1 MAPKG
6 KSSASSATR
15 KKHARKAAAAH
26 GAVEE
31 PQVPKEKK
39 PKGKDKKSKKE
50 PRKKVYIP
58 PVKPAPVQPDPLNTL
73 GLAQRLPPELL
84 VVLRLLSKKDA
95 TTKRRA
101 LEDLQTAWVG
111 RAKRGDEGEYLIHTL
126 SETIPVWLHHLPSL
140 FIHPSRR
147 IRLLAVGLHT
157 SILQIPALRTQTF
170 FQLREVV
177 SSDQA
182 ESILGS
188 WCLAVHDVD
197 RQVSSYA
204 KEAWTRYVSTTTASD
219 DKLLL
224 DSTLLLSL
232 WDFVQRTLL
241 DPTGVYLYIN
251 PPQPAIPTPA
261 QSRRG
266 SGRGTPVRKD
276 EEVHSRPKAEEDE
289 EKEQDRK
296 ARLRV
301 GAFGATEWVLNAKF
315 PEKPKV
321 QASESEQEGETN
333 AAGHDYLSALANPA
347 LWSSLYY
354 GKSPPFVDTE
364 GFGFDQPPV
373 RRAAWSLLQLL
384 INKCRDH
391 MDALLPT
398 LSTAVLRSAWVEPD
412 PLVRA
417 SMWQP
422 LLMFLKAYPNAWTL
436 EAESEKED
444 EDEDEGSE
452 KEDDDAPKAPPSKP
466 VASGPATPSQ
476 AYAEF
481 LQFLATGCSGSPA
494 QGYPAVLII
503 VSTIPSST
511 IAASSSQPLENLF
524 TSFWAAVDARVLNS
538 LDRVAASTAFLSSL
552 LECLVF
558 LVRRV
563 LFAPPEEAT
572 SLLHGAS
579 ADSPSDVDSA
589 IKTILREQTKRTWEE
604 LASGRLKVEGKD
616 VGKQLAKT
624 LTTLHKLRPDLFDTA
639 WGVIAEQVQ
648 SSTKDVIPALV
659 PEVLKHFT
667 TTLEKG
673 SAPGDAAA
681 ELVKAVIRAALDQCA
696 ALLDAEEPQAD
707 RVESLV
713 GILDTFGDVVFSDA
727 DVAKGVDD
735 LVQNRTYKLLIAMPT
750 LLLLYVKYRQDETAC
765 LAVWHKVLEEVA
777 RHTDEIDSMLP
788 ALLDAAE
795 SHVLPAYLRPQGEE
809 LHEVAGVMLTDA
821 VSAPPNAPQVAL
833 VRRLLTFYQPFISS
847 ACRENLLRGLVDA
860 FVLHFDSILHDETAS
875 LAAFA
880 TPLNLLHG
888 LVAQGTSEL
897 LQSFAASLFPYIFLF
912 AFLLPCVL
920 EVDVKQVTIAQE
932 LWSKWEAN
940 ASGEAKKSTL
950 GVVKHLF
957 RELLVDPLA
966 IPTPDQ
972 ILRSLSTS
980 SFSAQVNVLSDIF
993 PSRTDIDGMLEALPS
1008 APLDASLAIVDPLVP
1023 PPSQYR
1029 TSKIT
1034 LPEYDSQGFSKFARV
1049 VHGLLVYLM
1058 DDRQAARENIWVLH
1072 HFLSLSIY
1080 AEDLKHLPSAESPVF
1095 SKTVSR
1101 STLQSLVDKVQQLST
1116 YLLSPTAE
1124 EQWHSA
1130 VTNALVAQGPTSGL
1144 DGVGQLVVDLISRA
1158 KRHDTVRESRV
1169 LHMILRHALSTATKG
1184 DAEQWMLVARKIEKL
1199 APHTSLAIVFSVT
1212 RYAPEPT
1219 RLDRFRNELAAGTL
1233 GIPASKVNTE
1243 GLWLLRNLAA
1253 SAPDPESDIVF
1264 LPQLRAVNL
1273 MKACQQW
1280 ITSDE
1285 DLEEDVQSEMTL
1297 VFASLVPI
1305 LSNVPG
1311 AHWDLVFDVMEN
1323 NLENA
1328 TLDDSST
1335 YVSLARTLQLF
1346 LVIEEYAA
1354 SNKTLKAAWEE
1365 RKSANLTLI
1374 RDLVSLKLENQ
1385 KSSTPLSMCRELAL
1399 QIVQDLPSSLLT
1411 KDTLSKMCH
1420 LVMDGSVNVQ
1430 RMAYQL
1436 LQEAAKKYTEELV
1449 IEAAVDTEG
1458 TMKAELPPELLD
1470 ILQRTLNQ
1478 EEAEEHEQGWFGY
1491 LLAWMV
1497 TFDLFADASLK
1508 VKSGYIDQLRDLDLV
1523 GAQLLPAIFGLLDL
1537 YGGMAKVFKLDIWD
1551 VDEFYLELYA
1561 ADTPLSLRLLT
1572 AHLYYRALLLV
1583 PSLIRNWLVDCR
1595 DRQLSTTVAAYTSKH
1610 FSPAIIRTEL
1620 ARVKDP
1626 SVAAELS
1633 GENIT
1638 VKVASAINEVTASYA
1653 IDEQSLDLTVKLPSD
1668 WPLHTIEIRDSK
1680 YVGVTE
1686 DRWRAWVLGVQQ
1698 ILTFRSGSIVD
1709 GLSFFLKNVTSHFE
1723 GLAECAICYSVVN
1736 ATDGS
1741 LPRKPCKTC
1750 KNRFHAACLFKWF
1763 ASSHSS
1769 SCPLCRSEIMTGR

>member
-1 MAPKG
+1 MPPKG

-15 KKHARKAAAAH
+15 KKHARKAAAGQGVA
-26 GAVEE
+26 EE

-58 PVKPAPVQPDPLNTL
+58 PVKPARVQPDPLDTL

-126 SETIPVWLHHLPSL
+126 QETIPVWLHHLPSL
-140 FIHPSRR
+140 FVHPSRR
-147 IRLLAVGLHT
+147 IRLLAVGLHA
-157 SILQIPALRTQTF
+157 SILQIPALRTQLF

-182 ESILGS
+182 EPILGS

-204 KEAWTRYVSTTTASD
+204 RESWTRYVSTTDASD
-219 DKLLL
+219 GKLLL
-224 DSTLLLSL
+224 DSTLLSSI
-232 WDFVQRTLL
+232 WEFVQRTLL
-241 DPTGVYLYIN
+241 DPMGVYLYIN
-251 PPQPAIPTPA
+251 PPQPAISTPA
-261 QSRRG
+261 QSRKG

-276 EEVHSRPKAEEDE
+276 DDASPRPKADEDE

-315 PEKPKV
+315 SEPEKPKV
-321 QASESEQEGETN
+321 QASEGEQDGETQ
-333 AAGHDYLSALANPA
+333 ASAHNFLAPLANPA
-347 LWSSLYY
+347 LWSSLYH
-354 GKSPPFVDTE
+354 GKSPPFVDTQS
-364 GFGFDQPPV
+364 FGYEQPPV
-373 RRAAWSLLQLL
+373 RRAAWSLLQTL
-384 INKCRDH
+384 IQKCKGH
-391 MDALLPT
+391 MHALLPV
-398 LSTAVLRSAWVEPD
+398 LSTAVLRSAWIEPD

-417 SMWQP
+417 AMWQP
-422 LLMFLKAYPNAWTL
+422 LLMFLKEYPNSWTL
-436 EAESEKED
+436 DADSEKED
-444 EDEDEGSE
+444 GDEDEDSE
-452 KEDDDAPKAPPSKP
+452 NDDDDAPKAPPSKP
-466 VASGPATPSQ
+466 SATASQ
-476 AYAEF
+476 AYTDF

-503 VSTIPSST
+503 LSTIPTSIIS
-511 IAASSSQPLENLF
+511 ASSSQPLEDIF

-552 LECLVF
+552 LECLVL

-563 LFAPPEEAT
+563 LAVPEAEGV
-572 SLLHGAS
+572 SLLYGSSQDH
-579 ADSPSDVDSA
+579 PSDVDSA
-589 IKTILREQTKRTWEE
+589 VKAILREQTKRTWEE
-604 LASGRLKVEGKD
+604 LSSGRVKVEGKD
-616 VGKQLAKT
+616 AGSELAKT
-624 LTTLHKLRPDLFDTA
+624 LANLHKLRPDLFDTA
-639 WGVIAEQVQ
+639 WSVIAEQIQ
-648 SSTKDVIPALV
+648 NSTKDVIPALV
-659 PEVLKHFT
+659 PDLLKQFT
-667 TTLEKG
+667 TTLEQG
-673 SAPGDAAA
+673 SAPGNAATD
-681 ELVKAVIRAALDQCA
+681 LVKIVVQTALDQCA
-696 ALLDAEEPQAD
+696 TLLDAGEPQHD

-713 GILDTFGDVVFSDA
+713 GTLDTFGDVVFSDA
-727 DVAKGVDD
+727 EVAKGVDD
-735 LVQNRTYKLLIAMPT
+735 LVQNQTYKILTTMPS
-750 LLLLYVKYRQDETAC
+750 LLLLYLKYRRDEAAC
-765 LAVWHKVLEEVA
+765 LAVWHKVLEVVA
-777 RHTDEIDSMLP
+777 RHTDEIESILP
-788 ALLDAAE
+788 VLLDAAE
-795 SHVLPAYLRPQGEE
+795 NQSLPDYLRPQGEE
-809 LHEVAGVMLTDA
+809 LHEIAGTLLTEA
-821 VSAPPNAPQVAL
+821 VSAPPNTPQVAMI
-833 VRRLLTFYQPFISS
+833 RRLLTSYQPFISS
-847 ACRENLLRGLVDA
+847 SCRGNLLRGLVDA
-860 FVLHFDSILHDETAS
+860 FVLHFDSVLHDEKAS
-875 LAAFA
+875 TNAFA

-888 LVAQGTSEL
+888 LVDQGTSDA

-912 AFLLPCVL
+912 ASVLPRVL
-920 EVDVKQVTIAQE
+920 PVDATQESIAKD
-932 LWSKWEAN
+932 LWGQWEAN
-940 ASGEAKKSTL
+940 GSLDAKRSTL
-950 GVVKHLF
+950 GVIKHIH
-957 RELLVDPLA
+957 RELLIDPLA
-966 IPTPDQ
+966 RPTPEQ
-972 ILRSLSTS
+972 ILHSLSAS
-980 SFSAQVNVLSDIF
+980 SFSAEVNVLSEIF
-993 PSRTDIDGMLEALPS
+993 PSRADLDGMLEALPS
-1008 APLDASLAIVDPLVP
+1008 APLHASLAVIDPLVP

-1029 TSKIT
+1029 TSKT
-1034 LPEYDSQGFSKFARV
+1034 VPLEHDVQGFSKYARI
-1049 VHGLLVYLM
+1049 VHGLLLHLA
-1058 DDRQAARENIWVLH
+1058 DDRQAARENIWALH

-1095 SKTVSR
+1095 SRTISR
-1101 STLQSLVDKVQQLST
+1101 LTLQSLIDKVQQLST

-1124 EQWHSA
+1124 EQWHSS
-1130 VTNALVAQGPTSGL
+1130 VTNALVSQGPASGL
-1144 DGVGQLVVDLISRA
+1144 DGVGQLVVDLIARA

-1169 LHMILRHALSTATKG
+1169 LHMILRHALSTASKD
-1184 DAEQWMLVARKIEKL
+1184 DAEQWMLVARKIEKQ
-1199 APHTSLAIVFSVT
+1199 APHTSLVIIFSVT
-1212 RYAPEPT
+1212 HYAPEPT

-1233 GIPASKVNTE
+1233 GLPASKANTE

-1273 MKACQQW
+1273 IKVCQQW

-1285 DLEEDVQSEMTL
+1285 DLEDDVQSEMTL

-1328 TLDDSST
+1328 SLDDSST
-1335 YVSLARTLQLF
+1335 YVVLARTLQLF

-1354 SNKTLKAAWEE
+1354 TNKTLKAVWEE
-1365 RKSANLTLI
+1365 RKSGNLTLI
-1374 RDLVSLKLENQ
+1374 RDLVSRRLDNQ
-1385 KSSTPLSMCRELAL
+1385 KPSTPLSVCRELAL

-1449 IEAAVDTEG
+1449 IEAAVDTEA
-1458 TMKAELPPELLD
+1458 TMKSELPTELLD
-1470 ILQRTLNQ
+1470 ILQRSLNH
-1478 EEAEEHEQGWFGY
+1478 EEAEEYGQGWFGY

-1497 TFDLFADASLK
+1497 TFDLFTDASLK

-1523 GAQLLPAIFGLLDL
+1523 GSQLLPTVFGILDL

-1551 VDEFYLELYA
+1551 VDEFYLEFYA

-1595 DRQLSTTVAAYTSKH
+1595 DRQLSTTVASYTSKH

-1620 ARVKDP
+1620 GRVKDP
-1626 SVAAELS
+1626 AVAAELS

-1638 VKVASAINEVTASYA
+1638 VKVASAVNEVTASYA
-1653 IDEQSLDLTVKLPSD
+1653 IDEQSLDLTVKLPAD

-1741 LPRKPCKTC
+1741 LPRKPCRTC